1 MHLLVDFLWM
11 CMVEAGE
18 AAFARRKRRKAAG
31 GNRKRGDSPRSP
43 PLALLELRERLFC
56 LAALV
61 AEDSFEFPLNAE
73 GILCK
78 IAALFLCLLSGSRMG
93 MVGTGKA

>member
-1 MHLLVDFLWM
+1 MHMLVDFLWM
-11 CMVEAGE
+11 CMVEAGA

-31 GNRKRGDSPRSP
+31 GKIKKIFP
-43 PLALLELRERLFC
+43 PVPPSLLCGSVERLLC
-56 LAALV
+56 LAALG

-73 GILCK
+73 GLLCK